1 MSTSMLDALSVA
13 LAMAGAMQVIASLG
27 LTFAVWATFAELARF
42 IREERARRNRA
53 EGGGCCGT
61 GSLPGCG

>member
-1 MSTSMLDALSVA
+1 MSTSSLDVLSVA
-13 LAMAGAMQVIASLG
+13 MAMTGPVAVLADLG
-27 LTFAVWATFAELARF
+27 WTFAMWSVCAQLARF

-53 EGGGCCGT
+53 EGGGCGGT